1 MFCPK
6 CGEQIKASN
15 LHCPKCGAMNPNYKE
30 PESAQEKGNSGF
42 SIKVDIAKVKKAS
55 KKAIIGGAV
64 TCLVIGIAVFILK
77 LGSSNLFNI
86 DKVTYSP
93 NGLYSFFD
101 KDKNVNFISG
111 TDIISLKGPASSAR
125 TSPNHAN
132 KVVLLEDKTL
142 LLYNTENINGIE
154 IASNV
159 ESIEVISDTCLYYS
173 VGTEHHLFLYDLS
186 KKENIDIGFE
196 DSDLTFSAEKNTV
209 VGISS
214 NGELLSYS
222 RTTAEQKILCN
233 VGSDAEIVCVAD
245 DGSNLFWST
254 KSGNTYSIYSMKNGA
269 PERVGKITN
278 SEKYSSVSGY
288 YYNNDKSC
296 IIYSPNS
303 TQLILVTDD
312 ASNEIVLPGTQTYK
326 TMINANGEYIDS
338 DDDVIYEFY
347 LSVKKNK
354 DDDQCALYKL
364 SPNGSLSVIVDNIA
378 ETNYE
383 LRNHTV
389 YYVNTDG
396 DLYRKKLT
404 EEGNGD
410 KITTDVDCV
419 YISPFGKYA
428 YIVKSGSLYYW
439 ETKDRECTL
448 NLISSSFTSEDSINL
463 TNADDIIFYTADQKE
478 IKDSYRTYGTL
489 YRYKVG
495 DPSITITS
503 KVLDVLKNDS
513 KYCDA
518 DYPIIR
524 TYVSNEEYD
533 YIVNYGTLLEGAYTT
548 LLSDIEY

>member
-1 MFCPK
+1 MFVLFSWYR
-6 CGEQIKASN
+6 AS
-15 LHCPKCGAMNPNYKE
+15 P
-30 PESAQEKGNSGF
+30 
-42 SIKVDIAKVKKAS
+42 
-55 KKAIIGGAV
+55 
-64 TCLVIGIAVFILK
+64 
-77 LGSSNLFNI
+77 
-86 DKVTYSP
+86 
-93 NGLYSFFD
+93 
-101 KDKNVNFISG
+101 
-111 TDIISLKGPASSAR
+111 
-125 TSPNHAN
+125 
-132 KVVLLEDKTL
+132 
-142 LLYNTENINGIE
+142 
-154 IASNV
+154 
-159 ESIEVISDTCLYYS
+159 
-173 VGTEHHLFLYDLS
+173 FLYDLS

-196 DSDLTFSAEKNTV
+196 DSNLTFSAGKNAV

-222 RTTAEQKILCN
+222 RTTAEQKVLCN
-233 VGSDAEIVCVAD
+233 VGSDVEILCVAD
-245 DGSNLFWST
+245 DGSNLFWSN

-296 IIYSPNS
+296 IIYSANS

-312 ASNEIVLPGTQTYK
+312 VSNEIVLPKTQTYK
-326 TMINANGEYIDS
+326 TMVNANGEYIDS
-338 DDDVIYEFY
+338 DDDVIHEFY

-354 DDDQCALYKL
+354 NNDQCALYKL
-364 SPNGSLSVIVDNIA
+364 SPDGSLSAIADNIA
-378 ETNYE
+378 DANYE
-383 LRNHTV
+383 LRNGTV

-396 DLYRKKLT
+396 DLYRKNLR
-404 EEGNGD
+404 EEGDGD

-419 YISPFGKYA
+419 YISPLGKYA

-439 ETKDRECTL
+439 ETRDKECTL

-478 IKDSYRTYGTL
+478 IKDSYRTHGTL

-495 DPSITITS
+495 DSSITITS
-503 KVLDVLKNDS
+503 KVLDVLTNDS

-524 TYVSNEEYD
+524 TYVSNEKYD
-533 YIVNYGTLLEGAYTT
+533 YIVNYGTFLEGAYTT